1 MVAMIDVECGD
12 GNPNCD
18 QSAAVNGMYYGLAK
32 WLGDARRVIGYCNL
46 NDMRQMWQT
55 RPEHVP
61 MIVAGYGSNP
71 NDPAVFKIAH
81 QYTDGQ
87 GYGGG
92 LPEGVPPF
100 GNCDMNS
107 ADGLSPSQL
116 ASALGVGD
124 ASPVTTSPL
133 VIPTVPADYQRLIYE
148 QLAGPVGSDGYGHGW
163 PQLGAL
169 TIVDYLA
176 KYKPA
181 LDALLAKAPAPA
193 KKAAPR
199 IVIPAA
205 GNGAASKRAAPAK
218 KAPARKATA
227 RSR

>member
-1 MVAMIDVECGD
+1 MI
-12 GNPNCD
+12 
-18 QSAAVNGMYYGLAK
+18 L
-32 WLGDARRVIGYCNL
+32 
-46 NDMRQMWQT
+46 
-55 RPEHVP
+55 
-61 MIVAGYGSNP
+61 AGYGSNP

-81 QYTDGQ
+81 QYTDGK

-116 ASALGVGD
+116 ASVLGVGD
-124 ASPVTTSPL
+124 VLSVTPAPPAT
-133 VIPTVPADYQRLIYE
+133 PTVPPDYQRLIYE

-163 PQLGAL
+163 PQLGNL

-181 LDALLAKAPAPA
+181 LDALLAQAGGPA
-193 KKAAPR
+193 KTAAPR

-205 GNGAASKRAAPAK
+205 DKPVASKAVMSAK
-218 KAPARKATA
+218 KAPARKNSAHATKAAA
-227 RSR
+227 RKTIPRK

>member
-1 MVAMIDVECGD
+1 
-12 GNPNCD
+12 
-18 QSAAVNGMYYGLAK
+18 
-32 WLGDARRVIGYCNL
+32 
-46 NDMRQMWQT
+46 
-55 RPEHVP
+55 
-61 MIVAGYGSNP
+61 
-71 NDPAVFKIAH
+71 
-81 QYTDGQ
+81 
-87 GYGGG
+87 
-92 LPEGVPPF
+92 
-100 GNCDMNS
+100 
-107 ADGLSPSQL
+107 L
-116 ASALGVGD
+116 ASALGIGD

-176 KYKPA
+176 NYKPA

-227 RSR
+227 RNR